1 MTPGGSQYE
10 ICTSSYTSQVLVWK
24 GLVNSLNQEVRARPG
39 SVLSYRNFEMEERNN
54 GEDGTSMKVKVIK
67 VPLCVLF
74 SPPAL
79 EHIALLW
86 LGLT

>member
-54 GEDGTSMKVKVIK
+54 REDGISMKVK
-67 VPLCVLF
+67 
-74 SPPAL
+74 
-79 EHIALLW
+79 E
-86 LGLT
+86 